1 MQAQSLQ
8 KSSLLAEL
16 EARAFGLRIPSEWRL
31 HCLPDIPGLLLIT
44 NPFLSS
50 GQHAW
55 VKRCL
60 EEYPRRPNVCNLDAH
75 LDREGDGSLW
85 PPQWNSETLNTPA
98 KKPKLA
104 HASSGLKVIPKDSLL
119 YRLRWV
125 TLGYHYNWTTK
136 EYSEDK
142 RSPFPEELACLSAF
156 IMSQAGFPG

>member
-1 MQAQSLQ
+1 VQSPL
-8 KSSLLAEL
+8 KSSRVAEL
-16 EARAFGLRIPSEWRL
+16 EARALGLQIPSEWRL
-31 HCLPDIPGLLLIT
+31 HWLPDIPGLLLIT
-44 NPFLSS
+44 NPFLPS

-60 EEYPRRPNVCNLDAH
+60 AEYPKKPNICNLDAH
-75 LDREGDGSLW
+75 VVREGDGSLW
-85 PPQWNSETLNTPA
+85 PPQWNSETCKTPA

-104 HASSGLKVIPKDSLL
+104 DFVSCLKVVPKDTFL

-142 RSPFPEELACLSAF
+142 RSPFPEELALLSAF
-156 IMSQAGFPG
+156 ITSQAGFPG